1 MNAVLW
7 EEVLKFELDNPN
19 DEYGFLTRL
28 AFENKWTLYFT
39 ETAILE
45 YKKFMYLASV
55 SNEMVSPSEIV
66 DIVWHQH
73 LIFTTSYSDFC
84 TLLSKRIE
92 HIPSTHNR
100 SEAEKFHKAKE
111 RTKELYEQNFGKQPE
126 VIWEYSNEL
135 DSLNLDKSKVEINRL
150 KKMFLG
156 LFAVFIFPIYYIIK
170 PILIQIQNPDFL
182 IFYILL
188 FVAVIALLMLFVKTA
203 FNSLFESIK
212 SNFILA
218 NLSPFELV
226 FLQNNKL
233 EFVIHG
239 VVNNLISNKKIEVL
253 GNNRLNLIDE
263 SLTDNK
269 YENCVIEIMKEY
281 EPIPYP
287 QLFKIV
293 AQKPIF
299 EQLEKAVIRIR
310 QKITDSKQF
319 MQIIKIAMLILGLI
333 LSIGFSRLIS
343 GIFRDKPVVY
353 LVLVLFTLV
362 IISDF
367 YLSKIINY
375 LFSNTIP
382 LSFKDDKIST
392 EAEKDWEWN
401 YFLYGNVILASSFI
415 PLTGYVN
422 RNAGSNGG
430 SGCGS
435 SCGSSCSSSC
445 GSSCGGCGGD

>member
-7 EEVLKFELDNPN
+7 KEVLKFELDNPN
-19 DEYGFLTRL
+19 DEYGFFTRL
-28 AFENKWTLYFT
+28 AFENNWTIYFAQ
-39 ETAILE
+39 TAILE
-45 YKKFMYLASV
+45 YKKFMYLAAT

-84 TLLSKRIE
+84 TVLSKRIE

-100 SEAEKFHKAKE
+100 AEAEKFHKAKE
-111 RTKELYEQNFGKQPE
+111 NTKELYEYDFGKQPE
-126 VIWEYSNEL
+126 EIWEYSNEL
-135 DSLNLDKSKVEINRL
+135 DSLNLDKSKIEISRL
-150 KKMFLG
+150 KKIFLG
-156 LFAVFIFPIYYIIK
+156 LFAVSIFPVYYIIK

-188 FVAVIALLMLFVKTA
+188 FTGVIVLLMRFVKKA

-218 NLSPFELV
+218 NLSAFELV
-226 FLQNNKL
+226 FLQNNKI
-233 EFVIHG
+233 EIVIHG

-263 SLTDNK
+263 NLTDNK
-269 YENCVIEIMKEY
+269 YENCVIKIMKEY
-281 EPIPYP
+281 EAMPYP
-287 QLFKIV
+287 QLFKII
-293 AQKPIF
+293 AKKPIF
-299 EQLEKAVIRIR
+299 EQMERAVGRIR

-319 MQIIKIAMLILGLI
+319 SEIIKISMLILGLV

-343 GIFRDKPVVY
+343 GISRDKPVTY
-353 LVLVLFTLV
+353 LVFILFALV

-367 YLSKIINY
+367 YLTKMINY

-382 LSFKDDKIST
+382 LSFVDKKIST
-392 EAEKDWEWN
+392 EAEQDWQWN
-401 YFLYGNVILASSFI
+401 YFLYGEVVLASSFI

-422 RNAGSNGG
+422 RNAGSNRG